1 MDQLSA
7 AFSALGDP
15 TRRAI
20 LDRLRRGEASF
31 TELAD
36 PFDMSRPA
44 VVKHLR
50 ALERAGLIRKEGAG
64 ARPVYRLAPEGM
76 KAPAG
81 WLERYARFW
90 EDSLDR
96 LDAYVREL
104 EAGGAAGADASQAP
118 RKGEKP

>member
-20 LDRLRRGEASF
+20 LDRLMRGEASF
-31 TELAD
+31 SELAD
-36 PFDMSRPA
+36 PFEMSRPA

-50 ALERAGLIRKEGAG
+50 ALERAGLIRKEGAK

-76 KAPAG
+76 KTPAD
-81 WLERYARFW
+81 WLERYARYW
-90 EDSLDR
+90 EGALDR
-96 LDAYVREL
+96 LDAYIRDQQDRE
-104 EAGGAAGADASQAP
+104 GGS
-118 RKGEKP
+118 R